1 MRTILAALLLLSAPA
16 FAARYTVMEHWNTP
30 MVPNAYGEPTD
41 SLGVGMDGN
50 YCVGYSGATENLSTG
65 AYALTDPGGH
75 TSFTARVPPNTAR
88 TGCGWAASEWS
99 TRQGWPGNGTTPYG
113 PSPYGY
119 GYYETRMRP
128 TCTQGVSASFFW
140 VQAPNYGPLELDVE
154 FPNNPGHTFSDVH
167 WTIHPAGQT
176 IDYQLGFNPCQA
188 AHRYGF
194 LWTPG
199 EVQFTV
205 DGAVKYTMTDPSLVS
220 TATGYVMG
228 NTMAGITNWGG
239 GPGSV
244 PNQAEADTVYLWWG
258 YQAGATSVP
267 GK

>member
-119 GYYETRMRP
+119 GYYEVRMRP
-128 TCTQGVSASFFW
+128 TCTQGVSTSFFW
-140 VQAPNYGPLELDVE
+140 VQAPNYGPLERDEDVIGQADHQFIALNAHFQHGLSYLLIKE
-154 FPNNPGHTFSDVH
+154 ALGVAKRAWHFIHSAH
-167 WTIHPAGQT
+167 WPWI
-176 IDYQLGFNPCQA
+176 IPC
-188 AHRYGF
+188 GD
-194 LWTPG
+194 
-199 EVQFTV
+199 E
-205 DGAVKYTMTDPSLVS
+205 
-220 TATGYVMG
+220 ATQC
-228 NTMAGITNWGG
+228 A
-239 GPGSV
+239 
-244 PNQAEADTVYLWWG
+244 L
-258 YQAGATSVP
+258 
-267 GK
+267 